1 MSKAIAR
8 VLWLAAAVP
17 LAAALVTGCAQGSG
31 STAPQSCKVA
41 ATAGRQLATT
51 VQPGDAGWYWIP
63 QARAY
68 LEFVCTDGT
77 LVHIAGYGN

>member
-1 MSKAIAR
+1 MRRIAM
-8 VLWLAAAVP
+8 LAAAAGLGAV
-17 LAAALVTGCAQGSG
+17 LVTGCGSTG
-31 STAPQSCKVA
+31 GTAPQSCKVPG
-41 ATAGRQLATT
+41 TAGRQLATT

-63 QARAY
+63 QAKAY